1 MPNVLWTLSDTRSS
15 IPRAYLSTLPLAPA
29 GVAVLR
35 DIRATLSNIM
45 TVEASGMKYWPSHQ
59 TLATH
64 PRPVLSIALSPDN
77 THIAST
83 SSDAIRI
90 WDFVS
95 VTLVLEDLKA
105 HSGLIISVAF
115 SPDGSSPGPSIGL

>member
-115 SPDGSSPGPSIGL
+115 SPDGSSPVPSIGL